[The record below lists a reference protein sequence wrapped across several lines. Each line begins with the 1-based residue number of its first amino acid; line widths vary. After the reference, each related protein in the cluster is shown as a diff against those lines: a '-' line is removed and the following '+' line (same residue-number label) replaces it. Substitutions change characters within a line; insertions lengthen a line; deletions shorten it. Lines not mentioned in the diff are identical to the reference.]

1 MRSCRVRTPEP
12 VRVPDPR
19 PGEVGRRL
27 PDDESTIELVAGFEG
42 CRGVWMLLDEEAS
55 TQREAHYTLF
65 SLWDT
70 KEQAESVSQRA
81 GSSMAAMLDAWGAT
95 LARPPESEVLLVDA
109 GRAV

>member
-1 MRSCRVRTPEP
+1 MY
-12 VRVPDPR
+12 
-19 PGEVGRRL
+19 GRLSRYVFAIHDRAKWDADF
-27 PDDESTIELVAGFEG
+27 PADESTIELVAGFEG

-81 GSSMAAMLDAWGAT
+81 GSSLAAMLDAWGAT

>member
-1 MRSCRVRTPEP
+1 MY
-12 VRVPDPR
+12 
-19 PGEVGRRL
+19 GRLSRYVFTIHDRARWDADF

-70 KEQAESVSQRA
+70 EEQAESVSQRA

-95 LARPPESEVLLVDA
+95 LARPPESEVLLVEA